1 MAKLT
6 TRAIEAAKAPAKLTD
21 DTQLAGGGRLML
33 IVRARTKTW
42 VLRTQSNGRDST
54 AAIGHYPAMSLAE
67 ARRLA
72 QDMAE
77 GRRPD
82 VRQKGGTLWELME
95 AYTASLGERP
105 SARETRNLTR
115 WLLGKDQSHTLAAKQ
130 ANLVESEELAELLRE
145 KVLAGKTTS
154 VNRGRAALSAAYN
167 FGARHDLDPRR
178 PLGSPRFGIKI
189 NPVTLIPRIAEF
201 EQPRAVVIEPKALQQ
216 VWGELQQLGPVGA
229 FGRLAV
235 LTLQRIAQLAR
246 ATVDGDT
253 LVIIDTKGRGAREKV
268 NVLPITAA
276 MRAELDAGALE
287 LPAGA
292 DRLRDVLG
300 PRKLRATDIRRT
312 AETFLSELGY
322 SGEAR
327 GFLLS
332 HGLERSALVRAHYD
346 KAQRV
351 AQKAAMLETWRLYAT
366 RGVLPASPPLSE
378 TVRIAA

>member
-6 TRAIEAAKAPAKLTD
+6 SRAIDAAKAPAKLTD
-21 DTQLAGGGRLML
+21 DAELTGGGRLML
-33 IVRARTKTW
+33 IVRPRAKTW
-42 VLRTQSNGRDST
+42 VLRTQSAGRDTT
-54 AAIGHYPAMSLAE
+54 ATIGHYPALSLAE

-72 QDMAE
+72 QDIAE
-77 GRRPD
+77 GRKPD
-82 VRQKGGTLWELME
+82 VRQKGGTLSELLE
-95 AYTASLGERP
+95 AYAASLGERP
-105 SARETRNLTR
+105 SARETRNLAR
-115 WLLGKDQSHTLAAKQ
+115 WLLGKDFTHPLARKQ
-130 ANLVESEELAELLRE
+130 ANLIESADLAELLRE

-178 PLGSPRFGIKI
+178 PLGSPKFGIKV

-201 EQPRAVVIEPKALQQ
+201 EQPRAVVIGPDALPR
-216 VWGELQQLGPVGA
+216 VWAELQQLGPVGA
-229 FGRLAV
+229 FGRLA
-235 LTLQRIAQLAR
+235 LLSLQRVAQLAR
-246 ATVDGDT
+246 ATIDGDT
-253 LVIIDTKGRGAREKV
+253 LVVVDTKGRGAREKV

-276 MRAELDAGALE
+276 MRREIEAGALQ

-346 KAQRV
+346 KAQRL
-351 AQKAAMLETWRLYAT
+351 AQKAAMLEAWRLYAT
-366 RGVLPASPPLSE
+366 TGVLPVSPAMEDNQRL
-378 TVRIAA
+378 AA